1 MPESLNARKVVKALS
16 WPELL
21 GSAFLFAAVYLLLYL
36 AYNAATAAAAS
47 YFGLDPVLRLRG
59 VSYSNSGL
67 WYPHA
72 VKRTF
77 LVGIVFMAFVAMLS
91 YTLYAMFRKK
101 LIFIRLFMLWASAV
115 SIGMVSQRMVGVL
128 FSGSFEFRKLGD
140 LGMELAVYGA
150 YMYYKPTT
158 YWVIALVGLLL
169 TGVSGF
175 ALGKPFLQTAW
186 SSELI
191 GSENNRLVFL
201 RNQIM
206 LPFLIGCGIVVAI
219 TFPDNIVPNVLGFAC
234 IGLALVFAI
243 LRGMLLGP
251 LQIPRQRDW
260 ERWPIVPVL
269 VLALVLIGSFTFLK
283 TGIRF

>member
-1 MPESLNARKVVKALS
+1 MPESLKARKVVGKLS

-59 VSYSNSGL
+59 VSYSNSSH

-77 LVGIVFMAFVAMLS
+77 IVGLFFMTAVAVGS
-91 YTLYAMFRKK
+91 YTLYAVFRKK
-101 LIFIRLFMLWASAV
+101 LIFIRLFLLWASAV
-115 SIGMVSQRMVGVL
+115 SIGMVAQRMVGVL

-140 LGMELAVYGA
+140 LGMELAIYGA

-158 YWVIALVGLLL
+158 YWVIALVGLMLI
-169 TGVSGF
+169 GVAGF
-175 ALGKPFLQTAW
+175 FLGKPLLQTAW

-206 LPFLIGCGIVVAI
+206 LPFLIGCAIVVAI
-219 TFPDNIVPNVLGFAC
+219 TFPDNIFPNVLGFAC

-251 LQIPRQRDW
+251 MQIPRQRDW
-260 ERWPIVPVL
+260 ERWPVIP
-269 VLALVLIGSFTFLK
+269 ALVLLLVLVGSFTFLK

>member
-1 MPESLNARKVVKALS
+1 MPESLKARKVVGKLS

-59 VSYSNSGL
+59 VSYSNSSH

-77 LVGIVFMAFVAMLS
+77 IVGLFFMTAVAVGS
-91 YTLYAMFRKK
+91 YTLYAVFRKK
-101 LIFIRLFMLWASAV
+101 LIFIRLFLLWASAV
-115 SIGMVSQRMVGVL
+115 SIGMVAQRMVGVL

-140 LGMELAVYGA
+140 LGMELAIYGA

-158 YWVIALVGLLL
+158 YWVIALVGLMLI
-169 TGVSGF
+169 GVAGF
-175 ALGKPFLQTAW
+175 FLGKPLLQTAW

-206 LPFLIGCGIVVAI
+206 LPFLIGCAIVVAI

-251 LQIPRQRDW
+251 MQIPRQRDW
-260 ERWPIVPVL
+260 ERWPVIP
-269 VLALVLIGSFTFLK
+269 ALVLLLVLVGSFTFLK